1 MYGII
6 KTQRTR
12 TKGSKT
18 MTEKMAKQIKKILK
32 NENVNIV
39 STYFDR
45 YADDSKSTLRI
56 KVIEFIESSNYEH
69 ITITPISTEQKKK
82 ETQDRIIK
90 VLMALSNNGLRPA
103 YKTEQRINSNM
114 LGKFDCRYIIF
125 E

>member
-1 MYGII
+1 
-6 KTQRTR
+6 
-12 TKGSKT
+12 
-18 MTEKMAKQIKKILK
+18 MTEKTAKQIKKILK

-45 YADDSKSTLRI
+45 YADDTKSTLRV

-69 ITITPISTEQKKK
+69 ITITPISMEQKNK

-103 YKTEQRINSNM
+103 YKTEQRTNNNM
-114 LGKFDCRYIIF
+114 IGKFDCRYIIF